1 MSSSLTGDR
10 ELESKWGVW
19 SLLGGGSGE
28 GWGPGLALLVP
39 YLCHL
44 QALTERA
51 SRTAKSFSGPGLW
64 HAADWCL
71 MLALGWWF
79 EGLLKSVDVSETS
92 AVSTL
97 CPLLTFLFD
106 VFLSAWALPSCLSR
120 LPALRSRLGTTE
132 SSLYPLYLAWCLA
145 HRGCWL
151 TGWDE
156 QNEFKVCGSGFKNM
170 GV

>member
-1 MSSSLTGDR
+1 MRCLKSSGRWFWGGLGPRPGSPGSLPLSLASLDG
-10 ELESKWGVW
+10 ESEPH
-19 SLLGGGSGE
+19 S
-28 GWGPGLALLVP
+28 
-39 YLCHL
+39 
-44 QALTERA
+44 
-51 SRTAKSFSGPGLW
+51 KSFSGPGLW

-106 VFLSAWALPSCLSR
+106 VFPPVPELCLLVCR

-145 HRGCWL
+145 HRSAG
-151 TGWDE
+151 
-156 QNEFKVCGSGFKNM
+156 
-170 GV
+170 